1 VTRLLAEPAA
11 KRLLAEAG
19 LAVPKSALLG
29 AGEAAALRL
38 AGLVPPFAL
47 KVVAPGLAHKSEAGG
62 VALGLTD
69 AAAVE
74 RVRAAMQRRPGLA
87 AASGF
92 LVEEMAPSGHELVI
106 GARREAGFGPVVMLG
121 LGGVFVEILGD
132 VSFRLAPLQPHDA
145 RDMLGELR
153 ALAVLRGAR
162 GGIVADARAIVAA
175 LLRVSELVWA
185 RPDIAELD
193 INPLI
198 VSAAGAVA
206 ADARVVLDE
215 PVAESSSPPDAG
227 AADERGRDVLARFA
241 PLFTPRNIAVLGAS
255 TAGGGPA
262 GNLLRQLREVGF
274 SGPIYPV
281 HPRAAEIAGLAAYP
295 SLAALPEPVDYA
307 FVAIAAPQ
315 VAPALAAGAGRVRF
329 AQVMTSGFAES
340 AAGREREA
348 ALAAATRAAGMRLL
362 GPNCLGTYSPRGR
375 LTFLDGLS
383 GEPGPV
389 GLMGQSGGLVMDAL
403 RRGER
408 RFVRFSG
415 AVTLG
420 NCADLG
426 PAELLEYFLADPA
439 TRVIGLYL
447 ENSRDAR
454 RLFELL
460 RTGRAAKPVV
470 LLRGGRTQEGQR
482 AALSHTGALAS
493 DDRIWQGLARQTGA
507 AEVETLDELVD
518 ALLTLQLLPP
528 RAKPSERVALF
539 GNGGGTSVLAAD
551 AFAREGFRVA
561 PLGAEAEAR
570 LRALDLPAGAS
581 IANPIDV
588 SANVLRREGGGV
600 AAAILD
606 AVCASGETD
615 AVVMHVNMPV
625 VLGYRDADLLGSLIA
640 AALQQRAR
648 GAGGGAHFLL
658 VLRADGEPLVEATR
672 QEYRERAVRAG
683 IPVYDELRDAA
694 RALAALR
701 TVERFRARD
710 LPM

>member
-1 VTRLLAEPAA
+1 VNRLLAEPAA

-19 LAVPKSALLG
+19 LTVPKSAPLG
-29 AGEAAALRL
+29 PDERAAPRL
-38 AGLVPPFAL
+38 DGLVPPFAL
-47 KVVAPGLAHKSEAGG
+47 KVVAPRLAHKSEAGG
-62 VALGLTD
+62 VALGLAD

-74 RVRAAMQRRPGLA
+74 RARAAMRRRPALA
-87 AASGF
+87 AASDF
-92 LVEEMAPSGHELVI
+92 LVEEMAPSGHELAI

-132 VSFRLAPLQPHDA
+132 VSFRLAPLQPRDA

-153 ALAVLRGAR
+153 ALAVLQGAR
-162 GGIVADARAIVAA
+162 GGIVADESAIVTA
-175 LLRVSELVWA
+175 LLRVSELVMA
-185 RPDIAELD
+185 RPEIAELD

-206 ADARVVLDE
+206 ADARVVIDE
-215 PVAESSSPPDAG
+215 PAAENSSPADAG
-227 AADERGRDVLARFA
+227 AGDEGGRDVLARFA
-241 PLFTPRNIAVLGAS
+241 PLFAPRNVAVLGAS
-255 TAGGGPA
+255 TSGGGPA
-262 GNLLRQLREVGF
+262 GNLLRQLREIGF
-274 SGPIYPV
+274 AGPIYPV
-281 HPRAAEIAGLAAYP
+281 HPRAAEIAGFVAYP

-348 ALAAATRAAGMRLL
+348 ALAAAARAAGMRLL

-389 GLMGQSGGLVMDAL
+389 GLMGQSGGLSMDAL

-439 TRVIGLYL
+439 TRIVGLYL

-460 RTGRAAKPVV
+460 RAAGAAKPVV

-493 DDRIWQGLARQTGA
+493 DDRIWQGLARQTGT

-528 RAKPSERVALF
+528 RARPSERVALF

-561 PLGAEAEAR
+561 PLGAEADGR

-588 SANVLRREGGGV
+588 PANVLRREGGGV

-606 AVCASGETD
+606 AVCAAGETD

-640 AALQQRAR
+640 AALRQRER
-648 GAGGGAHFLL
+648 AGGGPHFLL
-658 VLRADGEPLVEATR
+658 VLRADGEPLVEAKR
-672 QEYRERAVRAG
+672 QEYRARAVRAG

-694 RALAALR
+694 RALAAMR
-701 TVERFRARD
+701 TVERFRARN
-710 LPM
+710 LTM